1 MPITATETPNFN
13 VHLPMNL
20 AYTFKNMAHNAA
32 AQKLDEDRSKSCNP
46 KALINNFG
54 FVVNN
59 LAFSNIPAL

>member
-1 MPITATETPNFN
+1 
-13 VHLPMNL
+13 MNL

-59 LAFSNIPAL
+59 LDFSNIPAL